1 MKDKDKDVDILVV
14 DDNDHNLELVRKIL
28 DYEGYNIYLS
38 DNGIQAIEFL
48 KNKPVDLILLDVMM
62 PGLDGFETCKVLKKQ
77 AEIGDIPIIFL
88 TARTELN
95 DIVTG
100 FNLGGV
106 DYISKPFS
114 KEELVARVSNH
125 VQLKLMRDYLKK
137 EMENARESRN
147 EFMRMMLTFGKS
159 LSE

>member
-1 MKDKDKDVDILVV
+1 MKDKEIDILVV
-14 DDNDHNLELVRKIL
+14 DDSDHNLELVKKIL
-28 DYEGYNIYLS
+28 SLEGYKVTLS
-38 DNGIQAIEFL
+38 ENGRNALEVLNSKTI
-48 KNKPVDLILLDVMM
+48 DLILLDVMM
-62 PGLDGFETCKVLKKQ
+62 PGLDGFETCKVIKMQTGLD
-77 AEIGDIPIIFL
+77 DIPIIFL
-88 TARTELN
+88 TARSEIN

-100 FNLGGV
+100 FKLGGV

>member
-1 MKDKDKDVDILVV
+1 MKDKEIDILVV
-14 DDNDHNLELVRKIL
+14 DDNDHNLELVKKIL
-28 DYEGYNIYLS
+28 TLEGYKVTLS
-38 DNGIQAIEFL
+38 ENGRNALEVLNSKTI
-48 KNKPVDLILLDVMM
+48 DLILLDVMM
-62 PGLDGFETCKVLKKQ
+62 PGLDGFETCKVIKMQ
-77 AEIGDIPIIFL
+77 AGLSDIPIIFL
-88 TARTELN
+88 TARTEIN

-100 FNLGGV
+100 FKLGGV